1 MKEEKNRHFVKL
13 FHNFAV
19 ISMPRVLH
27 TAFFN
32 VQNRKRKIE
41 TTEPKRTMKAFL
53 TAIVLTSLSTGTI
66 TAQSKYAVSGTV
78 IEKETNEAVVS
89 ATVQVLSL
97 PDSSFVA
104 GVATNSSGGFT
115 MQNVTKGRYALKVS
129 FIGYQNKII
138 SLDLTKAK
146 SKKVDIG
153 YITLQS
159 DAVMLK
165 EAKIYGNAAKIQM
178 SGDSLVYNAS
188 AYKMAAGSALEDLVK
203 KLPGA
208 QVDDDGNITI
218 NGKTV
223 TKILLDGKEFF
234 LNDTK
239 TAMKNIPTDMI
250 EKIKSY
256 DRKSDLARV
265 TGIDDGE
272 EETVID
278 LTVKKNMKHGW
289 VGNFDLGMGTEKRYS
304 ERMMLNRFTDHA
316 SFSLVG
322 SANNTNDAGFGGGG
336 GRGPWGRRNGLNSS
350 KTIGFNFATE
360 TDKLETDGSVRY
372 RYDGS
377 DAMSESSTQNF
388 VTSTGAFNNSIS
400 KSLSSNSSVN
410 ANFRMEWKPD
420 TMTNII
426 FRPSGSYSRNRG
438 YSNSSSATFNED
450 PNKYADDPLTEV
462 EEMEG
467 IHGSIVEDED
477 VEQMMDNIMDI
488 VVNTNRSRQQTYSNS
503 RSINGELQANRR
515 LNNEGRNVTLRA
527 TGGLRGSDSKQ
538 LSASR
543 VAYSQ
548 ESGKDEDVNNR
559 YYTTPGRGSNYSIQ
573 MTYSEPIAKKTY
585 LQFSYRFNYS
595 YTKND
600 RQAFTYDAVTYTDLS
615 NALMANRYD
624 IPAIVDYMLAQSVN
638 DPAYSAV
645 PNDNLSQFS
654 EYKNYNHTISLM
666 LRIVRDNYNFNVGVD
681 ALPQTSKLNYKY
693 MGHEYPEVERN
704 VFNFTPTLDY
714 RYKFSKTSQ
723 LRFTYR
729 GRTSQPSMT
738 NLLDITDDSDPLNIR
753 KGNPGLK
760 PSFAS
765 NFRMFYNTYNTE
777 RQQGMFSHVYFGMT
791 QNSISNMVSYDE
803 ATGVR
808 TTMPMNINGNWN
820 AGGMFG
826 FNTAVDKNKSF
837 TINSFTR
844 VGYDNQVSYLDPK
857 QYEEN
862 KSKTRKLTL
871 AERLEFGY
879 RNDWFEASLN
889 GNIDYNHSR
898 NNVVENSD
906 LDTYQ
911 FTYGAEVN
919 VTLPWGTRIVTD
931 IAENSRRGYS
941 QSAMNT
947 NELIWNAQISHS
959 FLKGKALTLSLEV
972 NDILKERSN
981 ISRTITA
988 MQSSDTRYNAIY
1000 QYGMIRAIYKLN
1012 IFGGKNVMGTD
1023 KEGQG
1028 GPGGPGGGPGRGPRR

>member
-1 MKEEKNRHFVKL
+1 MK
-13 FHNFAV
+13 
-19 ISMPRVLH
+19 I
-27 TAFFN
+27 
-32 VQNRKRKIE
+32 
-41 TTEPKRTMKAFL
+41 FL
-53 TAIVLTSLSTGTI
+53 TAVFLTALSAGNVL
-66 TAQSKYAVSGTV
+66 AQTKYAVSGTV

-97 PDSSFVA
+97 PDSSFVTGA
-104 GVATNSSGGFT
+104 ATDNKGKFT
-115 MQNVTKGRYALKVS
+115 MQNVQKGRYALKIS
-129 FIGYQNKII
+129 FIGYQNKTI
-138 SLDLTKAK
+138 SLDLSKGK
-146 SKKVDIG
+146 SKNVDMG
-153 YITLQS
+153 YITLMS

-165 EAKIYGNAAKIQM
+165 EAKIYGNASKVSV

-188 AYKMAAGSALEDLVK
+188 AYKMAAGSALEELVK

-239 TAMKNIPTDMI
+239 TAMKNIPTEMI

-278 LTVKKNMKHGW
+278 LTVKKDMKHGW
-289 VGNFDLGMGTEKRYS
+289 VGNFDLGAGTEHRYS
-304 ERMMLNRFTDHA
+304 ERMMVNRFTDHA
-316 SFSLVG
+316 SFSLIG
-322 SANNTNDAGFGGGG
+322 SANNTNDQGFGGGG
-336 GRGPWGRRNGLNSS
+336 GRGWWGRRNGLNSS
-350 KTIGFNFATE
+350 KTIGFNFATM
-360 TDKLETDGSVRY
+360 TDKLETGGSVRY

-377 DAMSESSTQNF
+377 DARTESSTQNF
-388 VTSTGAFNNSIS
+388 VTSTGAFNNSLS
-400 KSLSSNSSVN
+400 HSLGSNSNVN

-426 FRPSGSYSRNRG
+426 FRPSGSYMRNRG
-438 YSNSSSATFNED
+438 FSNSTSATFNED
-450 PNKYADDPLTEV
+450 PNNYSDNPLADV
-462 EEMEG
+462 EEFEG
-467 IHGSIVEDED
+467 YNGEFKDEND
-477 VEQMMDNIMDI
+477 VKAMMDNILDI

-503 RSINGELQANRR
+503 RSVNGELQLNRC
-515 LNNEGRNVTLRA
+515 LNNEGRNITLRA
-527 TGGLRGSDSKQ
+527 TGGLSGSDSKQ
-538 LSASR
+538 LSASQ

-548 ESGKDEDVNNR
+548 ESGKTNDVNNR
-559 YYTTPGRGSNYSIQ
+559 YYTTPGRSSNYSVQ
-573 MTYSEPIAKKTY
+573 LTYSEPIAKKTY
-585 LQFSYRFNYS
+585 LQFSYKFNYS
-595 YTKND
+595 YTRND
-600 RQAFTYDAVTYTDLS
+600 RQAFVYDAVAYTELN
-615 NALMANRYD
+615 NALMTNRYD
-624 IPAIVDYMLAQSVN
+624 IPAIVDYMLSQSVN
-638 DPAYSAV
+638 NPAFAAN
-645 PNDNLSQFS
+645 PDEKLSQFS
-654 EYKNYNHTISLM
+654 EYNNYNHTISLM
-666 LRIVRDNYNFNVGVD
+666 LRVVRDNYNFNVGVD
-681 ALPQTSKLNYKY
+681 ALPQMSKLDYKY
-693 MGHEYPEVERN
+693 MGKEYPEVERK

-753 KGNPGLK
+753 KGNTGLK

-765 NFRMFYNTYNTE
+765 NFRAFYNTYNAE
-777 RQQGMFSHVYFGMT
+777 RQQGMFSHVYFNMT

-808 TTMPMNINGNWN
+808 TTMPMNINGNWS
-820 AGGMFG
+820 AGGMYG
-826 FNTAVDKNKSF
+826 FNTALDKNKNF
-837 TINSFTR
+837 TLNTFTR
-844 VGYDNQVSYLDPK
+844 LGYDNQVSYLDPK
-857 QYEEN
+857 QYTEN

-871 AERLEFGY
+871 AERMEFGY
-879 RNDWFEASLN
+879 RNEWFEASLN
-889 GNIDYNHSR
+889 GSVDYDHSR

-906 LDTYQ
+906 LDTWQ
-911 FTYGAEVN
+911 FTYGAEIN
-919 VTLPWGTRIVTD
+919 ITLPWGTRIVTD

-941 QSAMNT
+941 QSSMNT

-981 ISRTITA
+981 ISRVITA

-1012 IFGGKNVMGTD
+1012 IFGGKNVMGTNQ
-1023 KEGQG
+1023 EGM
-1028 GPGGPGGGPGRGPRR
+1028 GGPGGGPGRGPRR

>member
-1 MKEEKNRHFVKL
+1 
-13 FHNFAV
+13 
-19 ISMPRVLH
+19 MPREIKH

-32 VQNRKRKIE
+32 VQKEKINKKRQRI
-41 TTEPKRTMKAFL
+41 MKNFL
-53 TAIVLTSLSTGTI
+53 TALLLTALGAGNVA
-66 TAQSKYAVSGTV
+66 AQTKFAVSGTV
-78 IEKETNEAVVS
+78 IEKETNEAIAS

-104 GVATNSSGGFT
+104 GAATDMSGKFT
-115 MQNVTKGRYALKVS
+115 MQNVKKGRYALKIS
-129 FIGYQNKII
+129 FIGYQNKAVT
-138 SLDLTKAK
+138 LDLTKEK
-146 SKKVDIG
+146 SKKVDMG
-153 YITLQS
+153 YITLMS
-159 DAVMLK
+159 DAVMLQ
-165 EAKIYGNAAKIQM
+165 EAKVYGNASKVSV

-239 TAMKNIPTDMI
+239 TAMKNIPTEMI

-278 LTVKKNMKHGW
+278 LSVKKDMKHGW
-289 VGNFDLGMGTEKRYS
+289 IGNIDLGVGTEHRYN

-322 SANNTNDAGFGGGG
+322 SANNTNDQGFGGGG
-336 GRGPWGRRNGLNSS
+336 GRGWWGRRNGLNSS
-350 KTIGFNFATE
+350 KTLGFNFATE
-360 TDKLETDGSVRY
+360 TEKLETGGSVRY

-377 DAMSESSTQNF
+377 DAMTKSSTQNF
-388 VTSTGAFNNSIS
+388 VTSTGAFNNSLS
-400 KSLSSNSSVN
+400 KSLGSNSSVN

-426 FRPSGSYSRNRG
+426 FRPNGSYSRSRG
-438 YSNSSSATFNED
+438 FSNSSSATFNED
-450 PNKYADDPLTEV
+450 PNSYSDDPLTEV
-462 EEMEG
+462 EKLEG
-467 IHGSIVEDED
+467 VSDNFKGEDD
-477 VEQMMDNIMDI
+477 VKEMMDNIMDI
-488 VVNTNRSRQQTYSNS
+488 VVNTNRSRQQTYSNN
-503 RSINGELQANRR
+503 RSISGELQLNRR
-515 LNNEGRNVTLRA
+515 LSNDGRNVTLRA
-527 TGGLRGSDSKQ
+527 TGGLSGSDSKQ

-543 VAYSQ
+543 IAYSQ
-548 ESGKDEDVNNR
+548 ESGREEDVNNR
-559 YYTTPGRGSNYSIQ
+559 YYTTPGRSSNYSVQ
-573 MTYSEPIAKKTY
+573 MTYSEPIAKRTY
-585 LQFSYRFNYS
+585 LQFSYKFNYS
-595 YTKND
+595 HTKND
-600 RQAFTYDAVTYTDLS
+600 RQAFVYDAVAYTELN
-615 NALMANRYD
+615 NALLMNRYD
-624 IPAIVDYMLAQSVN
+624 IPAIVDYMLSQSVSN
-638 DPAYSAV
+638 PAFEAK
-645 PNDNLSQFS
+645 PDDKLSQFS
-654 EYKNYNHTISLM
+654 EYNNYNHTISLM
-666 LRIVRDNYNFNVGVD
+666 LRVVRDNYNFNVGVD
-681 ALPQTSKLNYKY
+681 ALPQMSKLNYKY
-693 MGHEYPEVERN
+693 MGTEYPEVERK

-760 PSFAS
+760 PSFSS
-765 NFRMFYNTYNTE
+765 NFRAFYNTYNAD
-777 RQQGMFSHVYFGMT
+777 RQQGMFSHVYFNMT

-808 TTMPMNINGNWN
+808 TTMPMNINGNWS
-820 AGGMFG
+820 AGGMYG
-826 FNTAVDKNKSF
+826 FNTALDKNKNF
-837 TINSFTR
+837 TLNTFTR

-857 QYEEN
+857 QYTEN

-879 RNDWFEASLN
+879 RNEWFEASLN
-889 GNIDYNHSR
+889 GSIDYDRSR
-898 NNVVENSD
+898 NNVVENSK

-911 FTYGAEVN
+911 FTYGAEIN
-919 VTLPWGTRIVTD
+919 ITLPWGTRIVTD

-941 QSAMNT
+941 QSSMNT

-959 FLKGKALTLSLEV
+959 FLKGNALTLSLEV

-981 ISRTITA
+981 ISRVITA

-1000 QYGMIRAIYKLN
+1000 QYGMLRAIYKLN

-1023 KEGQG
+1023 MEGRG
-1028 GPGGPGGGPGRGPRR
+1028 GPGGPGRGPRR